1 MDIYVK
7 TFRITS
13 NDLLVEKV
21 SLHGRTKIQTCSE
34 NYKKSATI
42 QKNFS
47 LTLILTFERMMN
59 KLLGSLTT
67 EKLLVISFVLTFIVV
82 VAINEWLEAYGLAL
96 TLIATNKVS
105 QRSASS
111 TQLII
116 KEVKVIYLFALI
128 CLRFRF
134 LSDHEIIAHQT
145 SNSLT

>member
-1 MDIYVK
+1 MSK
-7 TFRITS
+7 
-13 NDLLVEKV
+13 LLVLPQMIYWLKKV
-21 SLHGRTKIQTCSE
+21 SLHGRTKIQTYSE
-34 NYKKSATI
+34 KYKKSATI

-82 VAINEWLEAYGLAL
+82 VAINAWLEAYGLAL
-96 TLIATNKVS
+96 TLIVTNKVS

-116 KEVKVIYLFALI
+116 REVKVIHLFVLI
-128 CLRFRF
+128 CLRF
-134 LSDHEIIAHQT
+134 
-145 SNSLT
+145 